1 MEREPK
7 DGIGVERVGEL
18 LKFARAELGE
28 ASAALLEDPAVQ
40 VLALARMRN
49 GYDLEDA
56 VLSQVHESM
65 GVHKTMGRST
75 RLADEF
81 LGYFLRDLM
90 RLGQR
95 VKLSSL
101 KRFLDTGDL
110 VQSVLGDLWGELA
123 RVRFETRGRYL
134 AYLSRK
140 LKWKASNKTRAL
152 EADKRSEHRRVDVEG
167 EQDHLQEEPGSPLTQ
182 AAQAEDLERLA
193 LGLMKLSVRDRSLLT
208 SHLQGIALEGIAKQH
223 NLSYDAAR
231 MALKRAIRHARR
243 VV

>member
-1 MEREPK
+1 MERERK
-7 DGIGVERVGEL
+7 DETGAERVVEL

-28 ASAALLEDPAVQ
+28 ASATMLEDPAVQ
-40 VLALARMRN
+40 VLALARIRN
-49 GYDLEDA
+49 GYELEDA
-56 VLSQVHESM
+56 VLSQVHENM
-65 GVHKTMGRST
+65 ARNT

-81 LGYFLRDLM
+81 MGYFLRDLM
-90 RLGQR
+90 RLGHR
-95 VKLSSL
+95 VKLTAL

-152 EADKRSEHRRVDVEG
+152 ETDKRSEHRRVDLEGEG
-167 EQDHLQEEPGSPLTQ
+167 EQPQEESGSPLTL
-182 AAQAEDLERLA
+182 AVQAEDMERLA

-208 SHLQGIALEGIAKQH
+208 AHLQGVALEEIARNH
-223 NLSYDAAR
+223 NLSYDATR